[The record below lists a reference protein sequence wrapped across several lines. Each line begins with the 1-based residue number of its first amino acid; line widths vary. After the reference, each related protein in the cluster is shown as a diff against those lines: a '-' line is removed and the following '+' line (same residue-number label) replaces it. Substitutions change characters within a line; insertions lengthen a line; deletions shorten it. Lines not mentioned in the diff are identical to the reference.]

1 MFASITQTLKLS
13 EINSLSA
20 IDFLFFICVKI
31 PIKQLFREQTMTTLS
46 LEEKRAQYHEFFAIE
61 HEFSVNVKVV
71 ESDKGKSFDSFSR
84 DMPIPF
90 KLATDMSS
98 VDQSALRSIQNL
110 GASAAQLVSFL
121 NQQSQKI
128 DLLIGYILSQQD
140 AENFRYKGIKFGGGG
155 INFIAEN
162 AFNVGELLELKI
174 FLPENHCAI
183 FSYGEV
189 IEVIGFEHTFTHK
202 VIFHFIREEDRELL
216 VRNSLQEQA
225 KQLQKLAKLRNES
238 TN

>member
-1 MFASITQTLKLS
+1 MA
-13 EINSLSA
+13 
-20 IDFLFFICVKI
+20 
-31 PIKQLFREQTMTTLS
+31 TLS

-61 HEFSVNVKVV
+61 YDFSVNVKVV
-71 ESDKGKSFDSFSR
+71 DSDKGKSFDRFSR

-98 VDQSALRSIQNL
+98 IDQSALRSLQNL
-110 GASAAQLVSFL
+110 GTSAAQLVSFL

-140 AENFRYKGIKFGGGG
+140 AEEFRYKGIKFGGGG
-155 INFIAEN
+155 INFTAKNI
-162 AFNVGELLELKI
+162 FNVGELLELKI
-174 FLPENHCAI
+174 FLPDNHCAI

-189 IEVIGFEHTFTHK
+189 IEVIDLEHNFTHK